1 MTPKSKLDI
10 NNYGQIK
17 SDEFT
22 FEISESLNRWL
33 QKESA
38 AKSHQ
43 HCNFPIFSYD
53 SLFKKQG
60 FEFALQPSLIYRG
73 LGPSHE
79 KELMRFSST
88 HPHVASLL
96 LPFINK
102 LKLKNIN

>member
-22 FEISESLNRWL
+22 FEISESLSRRL
-33 QKESA
+33 QKQSA
-38 AKSHQ
+38 VKSHEM
-43 HCNFPIFSYD
+43 CNFPIFSYD
-53 SLFKKQG
+53 SLWQG

-79 KELMRFSST
+79 KELIHFSST